1 MDITITSQQILA
13 IAALI
18 GAVTAIW
25 SVASKPFKT
34 MHDIGDRL
42 TKMEGKLNKINNAVN
57 IQGDMVYQLLDHAAT
72 NNNSGEMQR
81 CLDEYNAT
89 FRHGGGEE

>member
-18 GAVTAIW
+18 GAITAIW
-25 SVASKPFKT
+25 TVVSKPFKA
-34 MHDIGDRL
+34 MKDISDRL
-42 TKMEGKLNKINNAVN
+42 SKMEDKLNKMSKAVD

-81 CLDEYNAT
+81 ALDQYNAT
-89 FRHGGGEE
+89 FRHGGAA

>member
-13 IAALI
+13 VAALI

-25 SVASKPFKT
+25 AAVSKPFKA
-34 MHDIGDRL
+34 MREISERL
-42 TKMEGKLNKINNAVN
+42 EKLDGKISTLSKSVE

-72 NNNSGEMQR
+72 NNNTGEMRRALQ
-81 CLDEYNAT
+81 DYSAAY
-89 FRHGGGEE
+89 RHGGDA

>member
-18 GAVTAIW
+18 GAITAIW
-25 SVASKPFKT
+25 SVASKPFKD
-34 MHDIGDRL
+34 MHNISERL
-42 TKMEGKLNKINNAVN
+42 TKMETKLNKINRAVD
-57 IQGDMVYQLLDHAAT
+57 IQGDMIYQLLDHAAT
-72 NNNSGEMQR
+72 NNNTGEMQR

-89 FRHGGGEE
+89 FRHGGGDE

>member
-18 GAVTAIW
+18 GAITAIYG
-25 SVASKPFKT
+25 VASRPFKA
-34 MHDIGDRL
+34 MKDISDRL
-42 TKMEGKLNKINNAVN
+42 TKMEEKLTKMSRSVE

-72 NNNSGEMQR
+72 QNNTGEMQR
-81 CLDEYNAT
+81 ALDEYNAV
-89 FRHGGGEE
+89 FRHGGHE

>member
-1 MDITITSQQILA
+1 MEITITSQQILA
-13 IAALI
+13 VAALI
-18 GAVTAIW
+18 GAITAIW
-25 SVASKPFKT
+25 SVVSKPFKAIK
-34 MHDIGDRL
+34 DIGNRLSKMEAKL
-42 TKMEGKLNKINNAVN
+42 TKINRSVE

-89 FRHGGGEE
+89 FRHGGEE

>member
-13 IAALI
+13 VAALI

-25 SVASKPFKT
+25 ATVSKPFKAIKE
-34 MHDIGDRL
+34 MNDKL
-42 TKMEGKLNKINNAVN
+42 TKLDERMTAVSRSVE

-72 NNNSGEMQR
+72 NNNTGEMQR
-81 CLDEYNAT
+81 ALTEYNAA
-89 FRHGGGEE
+89 FRHGGAT